1 MDLLDAVM
9 EVKVVEMVLRRMS
22 RYSKFRQPK
31 QTEAGVSV
39 LLVRLVN
46 GSHLLG
52 NKAEGDLSIA
62 AVEGRRVSRR
72 EGGREGGGEEGERT
86 GGG

>member
-1 MDLLDAVM
+1 M

-46 GSHLLG
+46 GSHRRWVTASICSVPSMAATLEERRLVPP
-52 NKAEGDLSIA
+52 AEGQQCH
-62 AVEGRRVSRR
+62 GRWHRLARPSS
-72 EGGREGGGEEGERT
+72 
-86 GGG
+86 